1 MGSVE
6 EQSRTVPFFGVRAFA
21 RKLLEEVVQL
31 RLKLQSAETERQ
43 DVLSRNAQLVT
54 AVEQLKSELEELK
67 AERDLARQQL
77 ASIGAVPL
85 LEIDARRRELQ
96 VQADALNQELVHV
109 RADIASS
116 RNALQKEVEE
126 ARQEIVETREAAIL
140 QEIGIYEY
148 RHPLSDAAGYGKA
161 LDRLQDAI
169 KASAKKE
176 HGGAVL
182 AATNWTVGGSEAE
195 GRKMTREIAKLTLRA
210 FNAEADN
217 LVRSLKPYKLQSAT
231 ERLRKV
237 AETIRKL
244 GATLQVSVSSAYVQ
258 LRIDELDLTAD
269 FLQKQAEEKEAERQ
283 ERERLREE
291 RKAQQE
297 IERERAKLL
306 KERQHYQNALEVVAG
321 NGDQDGMRRLQE
333 QIAEV
338 ETAIESVEAR
348 AANTRAGYVYVISNI
363 GSFGE
368 KMVKIGMTRRLDPME
383 RIRELSDASVPFNFD
398 VHALFFSNDAVG
410 IETSMHDRLAGYRVN
425 EVNRR
430 REFFRA
436 TPLEAKAHL
445 AQFAGELLEFREM
458 PEAIEY
464 RQTLRLGEA
473 HKLIERKA

>member
-1 MGSVE
+1 M
-6 EQSRTVPFFGVRAFA
+6 
-21 RKLLEEVVQL
+21 
-31 RLKLQSAETERQ
+31 
-43 DVLSRNAQLVT
+43 
-54 AVEQLKSELEELK
+54 
-67 AERDLARQQL
+67 
-77 ASIGAVPL
+77 
-85 LEIDARRRELQ
+85 DARRRELQ
-96 VQADALNQELVHV
+96 VQVDALSEQLVHV
-109 RADIASS
+109 RADIASN
-116 RNALQKEVEE
+116 RDALQKEIDE
-126 ARQEIVETREAAIL
+126 ARQEIVETRETAIL
-140 QEIGIYEY
+140 QEVGIYNY
-148 RHPLSDAAGYGKA
+148 RHPLSDAAAYEKA
-161 LDRLQDAI
+161 LDRLQDSI
-169 KASAKKE
+169 KASAKRE

-195 GRKMTREIAKLTLRA
+195 GRKMTREISKLMLRA

-217 LVRSLKPYKLQSAT
+217 LVRSLKPYKLPSAT

-237 AETIRKL
+237 AETIRRL
-244 GATLQVSVSSAYVQ
+244 GATLQVSISPAYVQ

-269 FLQKQAEEKEAERQ
+269 FLQKQAEEKEVERQ

-306 KERQHYQNALEVVAG
+306 KEKQHYQNALEVVTG
-321 NGDQDGMRRLQE
+321 NGDQDGMRRLRE
-333 QIAEV
+333 QIADV

-410 IETSMHDRLAGYRVN
+410 IETSMHDRLAGHRVN

-436 TPLEAKAHL
+436 TPLEVKAHL
-445 AQFAGELLEFREM
+445 AQLAGELLEFREV
-458 PEAIEY
+458 PEAIEF
-464 RQTLRLGEA
+464 RQTLRLGK
-473 HKLIERKA
+473 HTG

>member
-1 MGSVE
+1 MHNVE
-6 EQSRTVPFFGVRAFA
+6 EQSRTVPFFGARAFA
-21 RKLLEEVVQL
+21 RKLLEETVL
-31 RLKLQSAETERQ
+31 LKSSLQSAEADRQ
-43 DVLSRNAQLVT
+43 QLHSRNAELVT
-54 AVEQLKSELEELK
+54 AAEQLKSELEKLK
-67 AERDLARQQL
+67 AERDLASQQL
-77 ASIGAVPL
+77 ASIGAIPL
-85 LEIDARRRELQ
+85 LEIDARRHELQ
-96 VQADALNQELVHV
+96 VQVDALKEQLARE
-109 RADIASS
+109 RADISSS
-116 RNALQKEVEE
+116 RDALQKEVEE
-126 ARQEIVETREAAIL
+126 ARQEIVETKETAIL

-148 RHPLSDAAGYGKA
+148 RHPLSDAAAYEKA

-176 HGGAVL
+176 FGGAVL
-182 AATNWTVGGSEAE
+182 AATNWTIGGSEAE
-195 GRKMTREIAKLTLRA
+195 GRKMTREISKLMLRA

-217 LVRSLKPYKLQSAT
+217 LVRSLKPYKLQSAS
-231 ERLRKV
+231 ERLRGV

-244 GATLQVSVSSAYVQ
+244 GATLQVSISPAYVQ

-283 ERERLREE
+283 ERERMREE

-306 KERQHYQNALEVVAG
+306 KEKQHYQNALEVVAS
-321 NGDQDGMRRLQE
+321 NGDQEGARRLRE
-333 QIAEV
+333 QIADV
-338 ETAIESVEAR
+338 QTAIESVEAR

-410 IETSMHDRLAGYRVN
+410 IETSMHDRLSGYRVN

-430 REFFRA
+430 REFFHA

-445 AQFAGELLEFREM
+445 AQLAGELLEFREV

-464 RQTLRLGEA
+464 RQTLRFG
-473 HKLIERKA
+473 KLTS